1 MTQGSGAYR
10 SVNPITI
17 TVTTAGT
24 QQQVS
29 ATDRPVRGF
38 WAKSRTANT
47 GAAVIGDASVSV
59 TDGFELPEINSMF
72 FEGPFNLFDVWVDV
86 TTDSDKV
93 DIWPVE

>member
-1 MTQGSGAYR
+1 MTQGSAAYR

-17 TVTTAGT
+17 TVATAGT

-29 ATDRPVRGF
+29 ASDRPVRGF
-38 WAKSRTANT
+38 WAKARAANT
-47 GAAVIGDASVSV
+47 GATVIGDASVSV
-59 TDGFELPEINSMF
+59 TDGFELPEIDAMW

-86 TTDSDKV
+86 TTNGDLV